1 MRQMYTSAR
10 LANVEGVEQ
19 LLKDAGIE
27 TKITQGRSYKKVSRR
42 EFSFRDKQADTS
54 GQPAVWVIKPEDY
67 FQARQILHDAGL
79 LDVSTTESSYLPE
92 AITFR
97 DRSAGVDPQ
106 KRISRLR
113 LLLLAIVGAMA
124 ALMAVRMV
132 LGF

>member
-10 LANVEGVEQ
+10 LANVEGVAQ
-19 LLKDAGIE
+19 LLNDGGIE
-27 TKITQGRSYKKVSRR
+27 TKITQGRSYKSVSRR
-42 EFSFRDKQADTS
+42 EFSFRDKPADAGS
-54 GQPAVWVIKPEDY
+54 QPAVWVIKPEDY

-79 LDVSTTESSYLPE
+79 LEAKATDSYVPDVLK
-92 AITFR
+92 FR
-97 DRSAGVDPQ
+97 DTASADPQ

-132 LGF
+132 LGL

>member
-10 LANVEGVEQ
+10 LANVEGVAQ
-19 LLKDAGIE
+19 LLNDGGIE
-27 TKITQGRSYKKVSRR
+27 TKITQGRSYKSVSRR
-42 EFSFRDKQADTS
+42 EFSFRDKPADAAS
-54 GQPAVWVIKPEDY
+54 QPAVWVIKPEDY

-79 LDVSTTESSYLPE
+79 LDGKTTDSYVPDVLK
-92 AITFR
+92 FR
-97 DRSAGVDPQ
+97 DAANSDPQ

-132 LGF
+132 LGL

>member
-42 EFSFRDKQADTS
+42 EFSFRDKAADTS
-54 GQPAVWVIKPEDY
+54 SQPAVWVIKPEDY
-67 FQARQILHDAGL
+67 FRARQILHDAGL
-79 LDVSTTESSYLPE
+79 LDATATDSYLPE

-97 DRSAGVDPQ
+97 DTAGKSDPQ
-106 KRISRLR
+106 VRISRVR
-113 LLLLAIVGAMA
+113 LLLLAIVTVMA
-124 ALMAVRMV
+124 ALMAIRMF
-132 LGF
+132 LGN

>member
-10 LANVEGVEQ
+10 LANVEGVAQ
-19 LLKDAGIE
+19 LLNDGGIE
-27 TKITQGRSYKKVSRR
+27 TKITQGRSYKSVSRR
-42 EFSFRDKQADTS
+42 EFSFRDKPADAAS
-54 GQPAVWVIKPEDY
+54 QPAVWVIKPEDY

-79 LDVSTTESSYLPE
+79 LDGKTTDSYVPDVLK
-92 AITFR
+92 FR
-97 DRSAGVDPQ
+97 DAAGADPQ

-132 LGF
+132 LGL